1 MNVTSAS
8 HRLVA
13 EYLAEFD
20 RRAVVLPIER
30 RLVLRE
36 SIVEHLTELVPPQM
50 ADHDALRLI
59 REFGSPEE
67 ILTQEVDELGVP
79 IAASDRSGRRRN
91 RAWWVIAAI
100 AGVGLAGVATILGL
114 QLFSPS
120 TADTAPSASPAA
132 GESCDLRAC
141 VVRPEPNGPVRVTA
155 DGQSEDVQRT
165 FYEYQAAIDAIEH
178 PLPSGAAWPIGV
190 PANVAGN
197 GSGIAQAGAGQI
209 IADFT
214 WLCAWEGAYL
224 DAATAGD
231 EQAMIT
237 ARQALESW
245 TGSSTFASLGD
256 TGADWV
262 QRVLTPLDFRDLTGV
277 ESDFP
282 NSCAQAGIVNVRNG

>member
-1 MNVTSAS
+1 MNVTAAS

-20 RRAVVLPIER
+20 RRATVLPIER

-36 SIVEHLTELVPPQM
+36 SIVEHLTEVVPPHM
-50 ADHDALRLI
+50 AERDALRLI

-67 ILTQEVDELGVP
+67 ILAQEVDELEVP
-79 IAASDRSGRRRN
+79 IAASDRSGRRRS
-91 RAWWVIAAI
+91 RAWWVIAVI
-100 AGVGLAGVATILGL
+100 AGVGLVGISIMFGWRLLVP
-114 QLFSPS
+114 SP
-120 TADTAPSASPAA
+120 AETAPGADP
-132 GESCDLRAC
+132 GLGDSCDLRAC

-197 GSGIAQAGAGQI
+197 GSGIVEAGAGQV
-209 IADFT
+209 IADYT
-214 WLCAWEGAYL
+214 WLCASEGAYL

-231 EQAMIT
+231 EQAMLT
-237 ARQALESW
+237 ARRALESW

-256 TGADWV
+256 TGAGWV
-262 QRVLTPLDFRDLTGV
+262 ERVLTPLDFRDLTGL
-277 ESDFP
+277 EADFP